1 MTRPVMRS
9 LHSAR
14 IAESWCRC
22 GADPGADVGPI
33 PMQMWGPWV
42 VRSTGCCAGRRRWAT
57 ASRVRQNEEAVD
69 LPCCSM
75 AVGVY
80 SVCDVMRACV
90 RACGYKSTHAHARA
104 HTRARDAHAPQ
115 HVHTFGLLG
124 AGKPRVLERIPCL
137 ALQPWLPDGR
147 MGEGPARSG
156 HRSPSASSTA
166 GRVPGVP

>member
-75 AVGVY
+75 AVGFY

-90 RACGYKSTHAHARA
+90 RAGIKARTHTRARTHAHAM
-104 HTRARDAHAPQ
+104 HTHRSTHTPLGCSAPESRGFLSASHALRCNHGCP
-115 HVHTFGLLG
+115 
-124 AGKPRVLERIPCL
+124 I
-137 ALQPWLPDGR
+137 DGR

-156 HRSPSASSTA
+156 HRSASASSTA